1 MILERRLDDKL
12 TLIRSRRFLLYTRNT
27 FFRHCVV
34 IGLGGNI
41 GNVIRR
47 FKRLHLFL
55 NRDPRIQ
62 VLEIAPVLR
71 NPPFGYMEQDDF
83 LNSIITVSTSM
94 SPNETLRFLL
104 HTEKRFG
111 RKRSFANAPRTL
123 DLDILFF
130 DDLKVNRPHLKIPH
144 PRWCERESVLVPMS
158 FMHTVKTGRRYQ
170 YA

>member
-1 MILERRLDDKL
+1 MLK
-12 TLIRSRRFLLYTRNT
+12 
-27 FFRHCVV
+27 
-34 IGLGGNI
+34 
-41 GNVIRR
+41 
-47 FKRLHLFL
+47 
-55 NRDPRIQ
+55 
-62 VLEIAPVLR
+62 
-71 NPPFGYMEQDDF
+71 NPPFGYVDQDDF

-130 DDLKVNRPHLKIPH
+130 DDLKIDRPHLKIPH
-144 PRWCERESVLVPMS
+144 PQWCERESVLIPMS
-158 FMHTVKTGRRYQ
+158 FMRTVKTGRRYQ